1 MDNGTTVISGYVSR
15 TEVMMSEI
23 FYLTKRNCLV
33 YVRDKSAVFFSLLS
47 MLIVLGLMVIFLGAM
62 NSRDLVR
69 ILAEYGGERDSVMDE
84 KNATYVIWLWTLAG
98 ILVVN
103 AVTVTLTV
111 LGTMVQDETRKRIMG
126 FYVTP
131 VKRIKLVFGYV
142 LASWIVGT
150 VMCLL
155 TLAAGEVYFLIRGYE
170 ILSVSV
176 NLKLLLMIMLNTFVF
191 SALGYL
197 LALFVHSESGWSG
210 MLTVVGT
217 LVGFVGG
224 IYIPLAALSEK
235 LQVVL
240 KALPVLHGT
249 AMMRK
254 VCTQQAV
261 AEIFEGLPAKVSD
274 IFNEQMGIT
283 LFWGEDRIDIKQQVI
298 FLLIYAIVAT
308 GIAVV
313 INKRRKL
320 RDR

>member
-1 MDNGTTVISGYVSR
+1 
-15 TEVMMSEI
+15 MSEI

>member
-1 MDNGTTVISGYVSR
+1 
-15 TEVMMSEI
+15 MSEI

-69 ILAEYGGERDSVMDE
+69 MLAEYGGERDSVMDE

-155 TLAAGEVYFLIRGYE
+155 TLGAGEVYFLIRGYE

-235 LQVVL
+235 LQAVL

-283 LFWGEDRIDIKQQVI
+283 LFLGENRIDINQQVI

>member
-1 MDNGTTVISGYVSR
+1 MT
-15 TEVMMSEI
+15 EI
-23 FYLTKRNCLV
+23 FYLTKRNCMV
-33 YVRDKSAVFFSLLS
+33 YLRDKSAVFFSLLS

-62 NSRDLVR
+62 NSRSLVQ
-69 ILAEYGGERDSVMDE
+69 ILAEYGGERDTALDE
-84 KNATYVIWLWTLAG
+84 KNAAYVIQLWTLAG

-111 LGTMVQDETRKRIMG
+111 LGAMVQDETRKRILG

-150 VMCLL
+150 IMCLL

-170 ILSVSV
+170 VLSVSV

-191 SALGYL
+191 SSLGYL

-224 IYIPLAALSEK
+224 IYIPMAALSEK
-235 LQVVL
+235 LQTVL
-240 KALPVLHGT
+240 KALPVLHGA
-249 AMMRK
+249 AMMRQ
-254 VCTQQAV
+254 VCTEHAV
-261 AEIFEGLPAKVSD
+261 TEIFEGLPTGIADV
-274 IFNEQMGIT
+274 FNEEMGIT
-283 LFWGEDRIDIKQQVI
+283 LFWGEDMIDIKQQVI
-298 FLLIYAIVAT
+298 FLLVYAIVAI
-308 GIAVV
+308 GIAAV
-313 INKRRKL
+313 INKKRRL